1 MNWDTNRL
9 FRPGKQALRNTKKR
23 AFSVGWNAFY
33 VFFEKLR
40 RPAMKPGPRSY
51 LLLPLLQLLCPIRRR
66 TFSGN
71 RVNPCR
77 RPDRPGPEPI
87 QPAGKNRVAN
97 LICNPVLLFC
107 GRRGIRTP
115 GTLQF
120 NGFQDRRDRPLRHPS
135 GHKSSTDFPFR
146 QIFTPIYRPY
156 RRTEN
161 QIRTIIFVFIRNL
174 HIFVSE
180 LGPRGYFLHAT
191 ML

>member
-1 MNWDTNRL
+1 MATVAIKL
-9 FRPGKQALRNTKKR
+9 STGRNTSCFT
-23 AFSVGWNAFY
+23 A
-33 VFFEKLR
+33 EKVSECR
-40 RPAMKPGPRSY
+40 NQIVIFAN
-51 LLLPLLQLLCPIRRR
+51 IRKNIV
-66 TFSGN
+66 TENKTEAHSKIGQEGLFGS
-71 RVNPCR
+71 PSCR
-77 RPDRPGPEPI
+77 RSSYFG
-87 QPAGKNRVAN
+87 
-97 LICNPVLLFC
+97 

>member
-1 MNWDTNRL
+1 M
-9 FRPGKQALRNTKKR
+9 KYSALLAIRCTYPIKNPVHRIGHSRR
-23 AFSVGWNAFY
+23 A
-33 VFFEKLR
+33 
-40 RPAMKPGPRSY
+40 
-51 LLLPLLQLLCPIRRR
+51 LLCFLMPMNETHKTPQMI
-66 TFSGN
+66 
-71 RVNPCR
+71 
-77 RPDRPGPEPI
+77 
-87 QPAGKNRVAN
+87 N
-97 LICNPVLLFC
+97 LQGFAVYSSYFC

-146 QIFTPIYRPY
+146 QIFTPIYHPY